1 MTTFLIAD
9 DHPLYRDA
17 LKGALNISFDDVKIL
32 ETGDV
37 NNTVSALQEN
47 EVDLLLLDL
56 HMPGSNDLF
65 GFLHIQKQFADLP
78 IAVISGT
85 KDANLISKI
94 IGLGAIGF
102 IPKTT
107 SASNISEAINVML
120 EGDVWLPES
129 VRLQIKD
136 VDENFSQL
144 AENVASLT
152 PSQYKVLCYMR
163 DGLLNKQIGYN
174 LGIAEATV
182 KAHVTVM
189 FRKLGIN
196 NRTQAVL
203 IASELQLEPPGNE
216 SLVVAD
222 IPLRSNHFKWF
233 HFPIVYLTHEIGLTM
248 TKEIPLTQ
256 HQMK

>member
-1 MTTFLIAD
+1 MLSLLIAD

-17 LKGALNISFDDVKIL
+17 LKGALKLKYQALTIH
-32 ETGDV
+32 ETGDL
-37 NNTVSALQEN
+37 NTTVSALEKT

-56 HMPGSNDLF
+56 HMPGSSDLF
-65 GFLHIQKQFADLP
+65 GFLHIQKMFPDLP
-78 IAVISGT
+78 IAVVSGT
-85 KDANLISKI
+85 EDAALISKI
-94 IGLGAIGF
+94 VGLGAMGF
-102 IPKTT
+102 IPKTA
-107 SASNISEAINVML
+107 SAVDIHSAIDAML

-129 VRLQIKD
+129 VRLKIKD

-174 LGIAEATV
+174 LDIAEATV
-182 KAHVTVM
+182 KAHVTAI

-203 IASELQLEPPGNE
+203 IASELQLEPPAKDE
-216 SLVVAD
+216 EL
-222 IPLRSNHFKWF
+222 
-233 HFPIVYLTHEIGLTM
+233 
-248 TKEIPLTQ
+248 
-256 HQMK
+256 

>member
-1 MTTFLIAD
+1 MNTLIIAD

-17 LKGALNISFDDVKIL
+17 LKGALNMSFTDLTIL

-37 NNTVSALQEN
+37 NSTVSMLQEN

-65 GFLHIQKQFADLP
+65 GFLHIQKQFVDLP

-85 KDANLISKI
+85 EDASLISKI

-102 IPKTT
+102 IPKTA
-107 SASNISEAINVML
+107 SASSIGEAISSML

-129 VRLQIKD
+129 VRVKIKD
-136 VDENFSQL
+136 VDENFSKV
-144 AENVASLT
+144 AESVASLT
-152 PSQYKVLCYMR
+152 PSQYKVLCFMR

-182 KAHVTVM
+182 KAHVTVI
-189 FRKLGIN
+189 FKKLGIN

-203 IASELQLEPPGNE
+203 IASELQLEPPV
-216 SLVVAD
+216 SD
-222 IPLRSNHFKWF
+222 S
-233 HFPIVYLTHEIGLTM
+233 
-248 TKEIPLTQ
+248 
-256 HQMK
+256 